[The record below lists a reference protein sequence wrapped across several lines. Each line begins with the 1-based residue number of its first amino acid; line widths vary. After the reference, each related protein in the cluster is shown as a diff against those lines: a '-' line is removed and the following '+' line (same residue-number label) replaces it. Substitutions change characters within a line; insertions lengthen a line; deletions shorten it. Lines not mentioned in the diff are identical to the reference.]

1 MKHIKPRRYF
11 VGFRAAHGGG
21 ETCINANIEWDTMN
35 VTVLADEMKKIAA
48 KALDKT
54 IDSVYIDCLTELPR
68 L

>member
-1 MKHIKPRRYF
+1 MKHIKLKRYF

-21 ETCINANIEWDTMN
+21 ETCINANIEWDTMHVSELSDN
-35 VTVLADEMKKIAA
+35 MKKLAA
-48 KALDKT
+48 EALNKT